1 MDSILTTDTRNLL
14 LRGKCKRR
22 RTESATSIAVATIE
36 ADTVI
41 TIALITTAI
50 ATPPII
56 MGMTPTDTIVDAEA
70 DHAQGLIPVRIRQ
83 GKSD

>member
-1 MDSILTTDTRNLL
+1 
-14 LRGKCKRR
+14 
-22 RTESATSIAVATIE
+22 
-36 ADTVI
+36 
-41 TIALITTAI
+41 
-50 ATPPII
+50 